1 MKIKKICRKIWNKGI
16 YYAFPTIYSRILVAM
31 LLVGSLLLYKVYN
44 EEGGQVPK
52 TEELLVTYA
61 DSGGNQLEIHLS
73 QEQGS
78 SVWIELYFVF
88 WGLVIAVTGF
98 LLEISGNYKYGLT
111 LKRIVNFS
119 IGSFMTVFAGIFF
132 VLLCP
137 LAYQCE
143 STYRYKTLFVIVVL
157 SFALFSLAI
166 VFLAR
171 ISMRKYILKLIEK
184 RSRQQILQIRKLF
197 SSVSIPRLNDSLLLR
212 NVIEHTDYSNISEW
226 ENMASAIGRCITDK
240 DVKSCLTGTLAEH
253 TLLKAMTKHIIYKS
267 GLESEYVLIQT
278 VDIINKKIDA
288 LMKEKKNASNLE
300 AVWYH
305 FRYYYKDL
313 IRTEKEIWYDKD
325 WELKNIINELSHELA
340 SDIRANP
347 EMDSIMEAIIEIQ
360 QDVQRQVDSMMA
372 GADDEV
378 QIFLESMKRIMKEV
392 VADMSG
398 IMLLEN
404 SVYDYLEAFVTSEGE
419 VPDKDT
425 ITVEL
430 IHRIAMVVT
439 VLTENDY
446 KRWGKDCDNLR
457 IVLDEDCKKGNN
469 KKASDYLND
478 LWEKV
483 KRFNDQI
490 ASGIKEPEKSN
501 TEEGLHADDFFG
513 NLEIIKAEK
522 EYFQKCYEKAAKH

>member
-1 MKIKKICRKIWNKGI
+1 MSCHACDKTTYRTALSSEEEDRNIQRLREYGAEMKIKKICRKIWNKVI
-16 YYAFPTIYSRILVAM
+16 YYAFPTIYSGILVAM

-52 TEELLVTYA
+52 TEESVVTYA
-61 DSGGNQLEIHLS
+61 DSGGNHLEIHLR

-78 SVWIELYFVF
+78 STWIELYSVF

-171 ISMRKYILKLIEK
+171 ISMRRYILELIES
-184 RSRQQILQIRKLF
+184 RSRQQILQIREDF
-197 SSVSIPRLNDSLLLR
+197 SSENIPRLNDSLLLR

-278 VDIINKKIDA
+278 VDILDRLLEKLIRELENNFCKQSNKG
-288 LMKEKKNASNLE
+288 LSEREKEK
-300 AVWYH
+300 
-305 FRYYYKDL
+305 
-313 IRTEKEIWYDKD
+313 T
-325 WELKNIINELSHELA
+325 IISFTLQVMLPLFDYNSH
-340 SDIRANP
+340 N
-347 EMDSIMEAIIEIQ
+347 SIKA
-360 QDVQRQVDSMMA
+360 
-372 GADDEV
+372 
-378 QIFLESMKRIMKEV
+378 FL
-392 VADMSG
+392 
-398 IMLLEN
+398 
-404 SVYDYLEAFVTSEGE
+404 
-419 VPDKDT
+419 
-425 ITVEL
+425 
-430 IHRIAMVVT
+430 
-439 VLTENDY
+439 
-446 KRWGKDCDNLR
+446 
-457 IVLDEDCKKGNN
+457 
-469 KKASDYLND
+469 D
-478 LWEKV
+478 LWG
-483 KRFNDQI
+483 RYGQYQMD
-490 ASGIKEPEKSN
+490 
-501 TEEGLHADDFFG
+501 
-513 NLEIIKAEK
+513 IIS
-522 EYFQKCYEKAAKH
+522 YISLFVL

>member
-16 YYAFPTIYSRILVAM
+16 YYAFPTIYSQILVAM

-78 SVWIELYFVF
+78 SVWIELYSVF

-278 VDIINKKIDA
+278 VDILDRLLEKLIRELENNFCKQSNKG
-288 LMKEKKNASNLE
+288 LSEREKEKTIISFTLQVMLPLFDYNCHISIKAFLDLWGRYGQYQMDIISYIYLYLYYRSLYGNGISKGYWEMICQNRNWKDCLE
-300 AVWYH
+300 HRNYWNIDEVLALELWM
-305 FRYYYKDL
+305 
-313 IRTEKEIWYDKD
+313 D
-325 WELKNIINELSHELA
+325 WEQYNGNGTVKGLMEFHVFMNKLVCIQACPNENINII
-340 SDIRANP
+340 IP
-347 EMDSIMEAIIEIQ
+347 EYL
-360 QDVQRQVDSMMA
+360 QR
-372 GADDEV
+372 
-378 QIFLESMKRIMKEV
+378 R
-392 VADMSG
+392 
-398 IMLLEN
+398 N
-404 SVYDYLEAFVTSEGE
+404 GE
-419 VPDKDT
+419 
-425 ITVEL
+425 
-430 IHRIAMVVT
+430 
-439 VLTENDY
+439 
-446 KRWGKDCDNLR
+446 C
-457 IVLDEDCKKGNN
+457 
-469 KKASDYLND
+469 
-478 LWEKV
+478 
-483 KRFNDQI
+483 
-490 ASGIKEPEKSN
+490 
-501 TEEGLHADDFFG
+501 
-513 NLEIIKAEK
+513 
-522 EYFQKCYEKAAKH
+522 